1 MPLCLGV
8 FGDVGEVTQVI
19 RILAGAVDVPYLV
32 FADDVLREE
41 KDQRSKD
48 FQVAQRYKKEPKASF
63 PIHKREI
70 PMK

>member
-48 FQVAQRYKKEPKASF
+48 FQVAQRYKKELKASF